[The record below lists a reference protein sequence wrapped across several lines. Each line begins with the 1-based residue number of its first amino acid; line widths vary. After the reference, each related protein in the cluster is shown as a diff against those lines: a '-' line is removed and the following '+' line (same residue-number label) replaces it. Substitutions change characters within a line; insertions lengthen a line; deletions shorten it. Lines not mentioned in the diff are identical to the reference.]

1 MISELVF
8 TVHTR
13 AGKQG
18 LAAAHIYALHLARG
32 RATTT
37 TCLEVMHRDGLTFT
51 EVPIDFL
58 DRTGGTSKIPR
69 SQIFVSANALLR
81 LGLARRQQAK
91 KRGLNL

>member
-32 RATTT
+32 RGTTA
-37 TCLEVMHRDGLTFT
+37 
-51 EVPIDFL
+51 
-58 DRTGGTSKIPR
+58 S
-69 SQIFVSANALLR
+69 
-81 LGLARRQQAK
+81 
-91 KRGLNL
+91 

>member
-1 MISELVF
+1 
-8 TVHTR
+8 
-13 AGKQG
+13 
-18 LAAAHIYALHLARG
+18 
-32 RATTT
+32 
-37 TCLEVMHRDGLTFT
+37 MHRDGLTFT

-81 LGLARRQQAK
+81 LGLARRQQGK